1 MSKVILY
8 HNGPS
13 TCSQKVRMILELK
26 NISYE
31 SKIIDLLNGGQ
42 HDPEYVKLNPN
53 HVVPTLI
60 TKDGVL
66 TESSLINEYL
76 EDTFPEIPARSTDP
90 LKIHQ
95 MRLWAKYV
103 DVYHPQCGA
112 ITYGIGMRNIL
123 LMKSK
128 EELEVELEN
137 IPDPIKRNTRR
148 DLIENGLDA
157 PVVIEGI
164 KQSRVFLDKLEFE
177 LSKSEWLFNDS
188 FGIADAAALPYI
200 IRLEQLALGELFNV
214 STRPN
219 ICDWYGKIK
228 IMEIF
233 TKAVTDFIPEQLISV
248 LGKFGEDQKDQVIS
262 IMEKN

>member
-1 MSKVILY
+1 
-8 HNGPS
+8 
-13 TCSQKVRMILELK
+13 
-26 NISYE
+26 
-31 SKIIDLLNGGQ
+31 
-42 HDPEYVKLNPN
+42 
-53 HVVPTLI
+53 
-60 TKDGVL
+60 
-66 TESSLINEYL
+66 
-76 EDTFPEIPARSTDP
+76 
-90 LKIHQ
+90 
-95 MRLWAKYV
+95 
-103 DVYHPQCGA
+103 
-112 ITYGIGMRNIL
+112 
-123 LMKSK
+123 MKSK

-228 IMEIF
+228 IMQEKRHFALLFAAYHSKQKRPPIGN
-233 TKAVTDFIPEQLISV
+233 ISV
-248 LGKFGEDQKDQVIS
+248 LINRNYCFTLCKMKLIVTKVTDTRMVY
-262 IMEKN
+262 